1 MTPQIKAVWPSVQP
15 PSKVGQQR
23 WNVAYEF
30 CEVLARI
37 TVRAADEAEARTK
50 AAHQL
55 RQLGLR
61 GPSPT
66 RAHRSLTLARLGS
79 SRA

>member
-15 PSKVGQQR
+15 PSKVGQRR

-55 RQLGLR
+55 RQRGLR
-61 GPSPT
+61 GLVPHEHI
-66 RAHRSLTLARLGS
+66 AH
-79 SRA
+79 